1 MRNRLPVLMAEKQ
14 IKTNQIITAAV
25 VARET
30 GLSRQ
35 AIYKWIHGDVS
46 EFREDIIE
54 RLCDY
59 FECEVGDLLYI
70 DRSGS
75 PQPETAQ

>member
-1 MRNRLPVLMAEKQ
+1 MRNRLPALMAEKQ
-14 IKTNQIITAAV
+14 IKTNQIITPAI
-25 VARET
+25 VASAT
-30 GLSRQ
+30 GLSRA

-54 RLCDY
+54 KLCDY

-70 DRSGS
+70 DRTG
-75 PQPETAQ
+75 QPN